1 MNTSSTGAPD
11 GERFI
16 SPRIAASPLRFL
28 LLAVALG
35 SGAHTT
41 LSAESSR
48 FGVRAVPGTCGWY
61 RVLPT
66 VHREAAP
73 IQSVRLGV
81 SQDAETIVY
90 TLDLCRTQATGPDL
104 VSVQIRLILE
114 TSSNPPATPDWLRYQ
129 VWIPASGETYDYR
142 NVHTDRALLPGWDR
156 FDEQFLPQPT
166 RNTRYQ
172 EGFPETMRLLGHV
185 LSLRRVE
192 KLSDPPAAP
201 EPKILHLD
209 PELLIATGR
218 TFRDTE
224 GHCLPQDRGENEYH
238 YTPWTKTDYETMIQ
252 AGFNLFLLVPGI
264 ESWLRAQPVFY
275 LRGMKG
281 DAALEWPVD
290 FYRSNYQGASMFADE
305 PACVML
311 RDKEI
316 SDGMLH
322 FSDAAEIIKLRARHE
337 YEDASRHLGEALRRS
352 GISLGALELRQTD
365 VPVWETRYET
375 VFYQLEAGFAGFV
388 HEGRYHLERFYE
400 STNRFDQFVHW
411 ATGLHRKHTAREMLA
426 IHFATLRG
434 AARHVGKDWGTSLY
448 GQADPAI
455 APMVFPMAYDMGAR
469 YFWFWTSGH
478 AHHMP
483 WPEQLQLARAVR
495 DHARTH
501 ARSSI
506 RSERPTLDQ
515 VILIPYGYFLVPESP
530 MNRRHDWDLWWIRD
544 LDRTGQ
550 NAASQRYRRLLRAA
564 FDQIHAAFDNGK
576 SFDIAV
582 DDGRTPQGYRTVIR
596 LTDSD

>member
-16 SPRIAASPLRFL
+16 SPWIAASPLRFL

-114 TSSNPPATPDWLRYQ
+114 TSSNPPATPNWLRYQ

-156 FDEQFLPQPT
+156 FDEQFL
-166 RNTRYQ
+166 
-172 EGFPETMRLLGHV
+172 
-185 LSLRRVE
+185 
-192 KLSDPPAAP
+192 
-201 EPKILHLD
+201 
-209 PELLIATGR
+209 
-218 TFRDTE
+218 
-224 GHCLPQDRGENEYH
+224 
-238 YTPWTKTDYETMIQ
+238 
-252 AGFNLFLLVPGI
+252 
-264 ESWLRAQPVFY
+264 
-275 LRGMKG
+275 
-281 DAALEWPVD
+281 
-290 FYRSNYQGASMFADE
+290 
-305 PACVML
+305 
-311 RDKEI
+311 
-316 SDGMLH
+316 
-322 FSDAAEIIKLRARHE
+322 
-337 YEDASRHLGEALRRS
+337 
-352 GISLGALELRQTD
+352 
-365 VPVWETRYET
+365 
-375 VFYQLEAGFAGFV
+375 
-388 HEGRYHLERFYE
+388 
-400 STNRFDQFVHW
+400 
-411 ATGLHRKHTAREMLA
+411 
-426 IHFATLRG
+426 
-434 AARHVGKDWGTSLY
+434 
-448 GQADPAI
+448 
-455 APMVFPMAYDMGAR
+455 
-469 YFWFWTSGH
+469 
-478 AHHMP
+478 
-483 WPEQLQLARAVR
+483 
-495 DHARTH
+495 
-501 ARSSI
+501 
-506 RSERPTLDQ
+506 
-515 VILIPYGYFLVPESP
+515 
-530 MNRRHDWDLWWIRD
+530 WIRD

-550 NAASQRYRRLLRAA
+550 NAASQRYRRLLRAT